1 MKLSQNF
8 NLSEYLASPTATAN
22 GITEQF
28 TPPQGVIDN
37 IVKLNGFVQ
46 QARTEM
52 NRPFRITSGYR
63 CERLNRRVRGVANSE
78 HITGEGVDIA
88 FNSIDDA
95 VKMAEIFIKL
105 GIKRIGLGWSFLHVG
120 ISPRHPNPAVFVY
133 GKTSPA
139 LLKHRERLR
148 RLM

>member
-1 MKLSQNF
+1 MKLSTNF
-8 NLSEYLASPTATAN
+8 TLAEYLASQTATAN
-22 GITEQF
+22 KITEQF
-28 TPPQGVIDN
+28 NPPQGVIDN
-37 IVKLNGFVQ
+37 IVKLNEFVQ

-63 CERLNRRVRGVANSE
+63 CERLNRRVGGVANSE
-78 HITGEGVDIA
+78 HLTGEGVDIA

-105 GIKRIGLGWSFLHVG
+105 GIKRIGLGWSFLHIG
-120 ISPRHPNPAVFVY
+120 ISPKHPQPVVFVY
-133 GKTSPA
+133 GKTPAA

-148 RLM
+148 KLM